1 MRQAVCSVSVR
12 NPSVSTMRATSS
24 AIDAFDLIGGFSL
37 HSLHRSDGT
46 CPFLVLWSLYAGSR
60 SRLGPRFP
68 GMVLGR
74 TPKLAQAGFL
84 Q

>member
-1 MRQAVCSVSVR
+1 MR